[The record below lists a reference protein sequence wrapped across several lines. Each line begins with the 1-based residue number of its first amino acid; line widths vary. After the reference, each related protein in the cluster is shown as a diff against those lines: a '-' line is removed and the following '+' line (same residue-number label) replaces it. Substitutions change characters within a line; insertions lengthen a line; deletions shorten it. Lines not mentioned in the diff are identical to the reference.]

1 MKKNRYSLNIFRLKA
16 GLRTFRFWLSMIRV
30 IGVIVPRGLRADWR
44 QEWEAELRYRET
56 LLARWDNLG
65 RRAKLALL
73 WHSAGA
79 FADALWL
86 QPKRLEDEMFQD
98 LRYGMRMLL
107 KKPGFTL
114 IAVVTIALGIGANTA
129 IFSVVNAVL
138 LRSLPY
144 QKADELVAIYSTNT
158 REEGEGPISPVTF
171 LNLKNQNSVFSEMA
185 AFDNRG
191 WAANLT
197 GSGEPERLQGYK
209 VSANFFHWLGVA
221 PMLGRAFVAEEDQP
235 GNNRVVVLSHEI
247 WQRRFG
253 GDAALVGRSI
263 NLNGGAYTVIGVMP
277 ADFRYLKTDVWTPFA
292 WTPADEKFDA
302 ACLEVGARLK
312 PGVSAEQARS
322 EVDNLYI
329 RQLNNPKS
337 ESRVSLKQLQKI
349 LTDNVKR
356 MLWILFTAVGFVLLI
371 ACANVANLSLAR
383 ASVRHRE
390 LAIRTA
396 LGAGRLRVVRQLLV
410 ESAMLAVLGGACGLL
425 VAHWGIKFLVAG
437 LPEYLA
443 LTNSHVALLKL
454 DARALGFTF
463 ALAFLTTIIFG
474 LLPALQSS
482 KVNLNEALKEGG
494 RGEAQGR
501 GQSRLRSLLVVA
513 ETALAMILLVGAGLM
528 IKGFWRLSHVDPGF
542 SPAGVLTA
550 NIDPTYKEGAEFVE
564 FYRRLLE
571 RVSSIPGVQRAS
583 VINSGLSFWGFTI
596 DGHPPPPGE
605 QQPLAAYNHIS
616 GDYFSVMGI
625 PLRAGRF
632 FGDRDVKGAPPVAII
647 DETLQRRH
655 FPNENPIGKR
665 VFFQNASREIV
676 GVVGARK
683 LYSLSE
689 ELSPHIYLPYQQDI
703 WGSMTLVV
711 RAQADDPT
719 NLIPALRREL
729 AAINP
734 DLPLHSFKLLEE
746 SVSEWTASDRFYAFL
761 LAAFAALAALLSAIG
776 IYGVMSYAMTQ
787 RTHEIGVRMAL
798 GAQSRDVLTLALKQG
813 MLLALA
819 GVSLGLIASFW
830 LTQLMTKMLFEVS
843 PTDPPTFVA
852 ITFLLTGVA
861 LLACW
866 IPARRMTKVDPL
878 VALRHE

>member
-1 MKKNRYSLNIFRLKA
+1 MSDLT
-16 GLRTFRFWLSMIRV
+16 RTTRFRFWIWLIRA
-30 IGVIVPRGLRADWR
+30 IGVIVPRRLRANWR
-44 QEWEAELRYRET
+44 QEWEAELRYRESLIT
-56 LLARWDNLG
+56 QWDKLDWRN
-65 RRAKLALL
+65 KLALL

-86 QPKRLEDEMFQD
+86 QPKRLEDQMFQD
-98 LRYGMRMLL
+98 LRFGARMLM

-114 IAVVTIALGIGANTA
+114 IAVVTLALGIGANTA

-144 QKADELVAIYSTNT
+144 QRADELVAVYSTNT
-158 REEGEGPISPVTF
+158 RDEGEGPISPVTY

-197 GSGEPERLQGYK
+197 GGGEPERLQGYK

-221 PMLGRAFVAEEDQP
+221 PALGRAFVAEEDRP

-253 GDAALVGRSI
+253 GDAGLIGRSI
-263 NLNGGAYTVIGVMP
+263 NLNGGDYTVIGVMP
-277 ADFRYLKTDVWTPFA
+277 ADFRYLKTDVWTPLA

-302 ACLEVGARLK
+302 GCLEVGARLK
-312 PGVSAEQARS
+312 TGVSVEQARS
-322 EVDNLYI
+322 EIDSLYI
-329 RQLNNPKS
+329 HQLNNPKS
-337 ESRVSLKQLQKI
+337 ESRVSLKPLQKI
-349 LTDNVKR
+349 LTENVKQ
-356 MLWILFTAVGFVLLI
+356 MLWILFAAVGFVLLI

-390 LAIRTA
+390 LAIRAA

-425 VAHWGIKFLVAG
+425 LAHWGIRFLVGG
-437 LPEYLA
+437 LPEYLG

-454 DARALGFTF
+454 DVRALCFTF

-482 KVNLNEALKEGG
+482 RVNLNETLKEGG

-501 GQSRLRSLLVVA
+501 GQNRLRSLLVVS
-513 ETALAMILLVGAGLM
+513 EIALAMILLIGAGLM
-528 IKGFWRLSHVDPGF
+528 LKSFWRLSHVDPGF
-542 SPAGVLTA
+542 SPAGALTA
-550 NIDPTYKEGAEFVE
+550 QVDPTYKEFDEVVE

-571 RVSSIPGVQRAS
+571 RVSAMPGVQC
-583 VINSGLSFWGFTI
+583 VGIINSLGSSWNFTI
-596 DGHPPPPGE
+596 EEHPPIPRERQPGASHN
-605 QQPLAAYNHIS
+605 QVS
-616 GDYFSVMGI
+616 GDYFRAMGI

-632 FGDRDVKGAPPVAII
+632 FNDRDVKGAPLVAII
-647 DETLQRRH
+647 DETLARRH
-655 FPNENPIGKR
+655 FPNENPIGKHLR
-665 VFFQNASREIV
+665 WMNASREIV
-676 GVVGARK
+676 GVVGAAK
-683 LYSLSE
+683 TYSLSE
-689 ELSPHIYLPYQQDI
+689 EIYPHIYLPYQQDN
-703 WGSMTLVV
+703 WWSMTLVV
-711 RAQADDPT
+711 RAQAGDPA

-746 SVSEWTASDRFYAFL
+746 SVSEWNAADRFYAFL
-761 LAAFAALAALLSAIG
+761 MAIFAALAALLSAIG

-798 GAQSRDVLTLALKQG
+798 GAESRHVLKLVLKQG

-819 GVSLGLIASFW
+819 GVALGLIASYW
-830 LTQLMTKMLFEVS
+830 LTRLMTKMLFEVS
-843 PTDPPTFVA
+843 PTDLPTFVV

-861 LLACW
+861 LLACC
-866 IPARRMTKVDPL
+866 IPARRATKVDPL
-878 VALRHE
+878 VALRRE